1 MTHSIYPGTSIGTVH
16 LKVADLERS
25 IPFYRDVIGL
35 KVLRQE
41 ADVAELT
48 ADGKRPLLTLR
59 QIAGGLA
66 MPKRSTSGLYHFAIL
81 VPDRRSLGLSLRR
94 LVEHRIRIGS
104 SDHLVSEALYLD
116 DPDGNG
122 IEIYADRP
130 RDEWKHLPN
139 GDIAMAV
146 DPLDLDDLLMQA
158 GDLPWT
164 GLHPDT
170 TIGHI
175 HLHVSDLNRTWKFY
189 GGVLGF
195 DLVARMGNAALFV
208 SAGGYHH
215 HIGLNVWAG
224 VGAPT
229 PPDHAVGL
237 SYYDVV
243 IPDRQEL
250 EATINRVRS
259 TGIPV
264 QEHDGGWML
273 KDPSGI
279 GIRLTAGE

>member
-16 LKVADLERS
+16 LKVADLQRS
-25 IPFYRDVIGL
+25 ILFYRDIIGL

-41 ADVAELT
+41 ADAAELT
-48 ADGKRPLLTLR
+48 ADGKRPLLALR
-59 QIAGGLA
+59 QIAGA
-66 MPKRSTSGLYHFAIL
+66 RTMRKRTTSGLYHFAIL
-81 VPDRRSLGLSLRR
+81 VPDRQSLGLSLRR
-94 LVEHRIRIGS
+94 LLENRIRIGS

-130 RDEWKHLPN
+130 RDQWKHQSN

-146 DPLDLDDLLMQA
+146 DPLDLDDLLKQA
-158 GDLPWT
+158 ENLPWT
-164 GLHPDT
+164 GLHPAT

-175 HLHVSDLNRTWKFY
+175 HLHVADLNRTWEFY

-195 DLVARMGNAALFV
+195 DLVARMGDAALFI

-224 VGAPT
+224 EGAPT
-229 PPDHAVGL
+229 PPEDAVGL
-237 SYYDVV
+237 SYYDIV

-250 EATINRVRS
+250 EATIDRLRHA
-259 TGIPV
+259 GITV
-264 QEHDGGWML
+264 GEHDSGWMF